1 MNFLSKLFDLMFPP
15 TGTPDSDSDSDS
27 DSGSSSGSSAGGIDD
42 NFFEHES
49 MLVNPANGMPMMGGI
64 GGVDVTGNFWGQ
76 SDTLS
81 DHGHFSSVDHSADS
95 FDNSSMFDSGSM
107 FD

>member
-1 MNFLSKLFDLMFPP
+1 MKFLSKFFDFVFPL
-15 TGTPDSDSDSDS
+15 TSSLDSDSN
-27 DSGSSSGSSAGGIDD
+27 SGSSESGIFN

-49 MLVNPANGMPMMGGI
+49 ILVNPANGMPMRGGM

-76 SDTLS
+76 SGTFD
-81 DHGHFSSVDHSADS
+81 DHGYYSSVDHSVDS
-95 FDNSSMFDSGSM
+95 FDASSMFDSGSM

>member
-1 MNFLSKLFDLMFPP
+1 MNFLSKFFDLMFPL
-15 TGTPDSDSDSDS
+15 TGTPVSDS
-27 DSGSSSGSSAGGIDD
+27 DSGWGSSAGSSAGGIDD
-42 NFFEHES
+42 NFLEHES
-49 MLVNPANGMPMMGGI
+49 IVVNPANGMPMVDGM

-76 SDTLS
+76 SDTFD
-81 DHGHFSSVDHSADS
+81 DHGHYSSVDHSSDS

>member
-1 MNFLSKLFDLMFPP
+1 MNFLSKFFDLVFPS
-15 TGTPDSDSDSDS
+15 TGTPDS
-27 DSGSSSGSSAGGIDD
+27 DSGSSSGSSASGIDD

-49 MLVNPANGMPMMGGI
+49 MLVNPANGMPMVDGM

-76 SDTLS
+76 SDTFD
-81 DHGHFSSVDHSADS
+81 DHGHYSSVDHSAAS
-95 FDNSSMFDSGSM
+95 FDTSSMFDSGSM